1 VHGGLECN
9 SIGAKWSG
17 VNRAMEFWRTIAGV
31 SILAFQLAMIVY
43 ARFVP
48 SRYFC
53 WAPYDVQTE
62 YWISTV
68 VNGRKLTRDEVRAR
82 YRRPQHGTDNRS
94 PQHVIDILQ
103 GYETRYGRN
112 DRAEVTMRYR
122 VNGKEERLWQWEPR

>member
-1 VHGGLECN
+1 MDRRE
-9 SIGAKWSG
+9 SRSG
-17 VNRAMEFWRTIAGV
+17 VMRTIAGM

-62 YWISTV
+62 YWITTV
-68 VNGRKLTRDEVRAR
+68 VNGRKLTGAEVRER

-103 GYETRYGRN
+103 GYEARYGGS
-112 DRAEVTMRYR
+112 DHAAVTMRYR
-122 VNGKEERLWQWEPR
+122 VNGKEERL

>member
-1 VHGGLECN
+1 
-9 SIGAKWSG
+9 
-17 VNRAMEFWRTIAGV
+17 MRTIVGV
-31 SILAFQLAMIVY
+31 GILAFQLVMIVY

-62 YWISTV
+62 YWITTV
-68 VNGRKLTRDEVRAR
+68 VNGHQLTGGEIRER

-103 GYETRYGRN
+103 EYEERYARN
-112 DRAEVTMRYR
+112 DRAAVTMRYR
-122 VNGKEERLWQWEPR
+122 VNGKNEQVWRLEPR